1 MSRRML
7 IAALLSVV
15 VVLGQAQSIPAQLKS
30 ARAVYIVNDTGDHTD
45 LEMAHHFF
53 VGSRFTC
60 VDDRKKAD
68 LILKLGRISNS
79 PVLTTSPNSPVAGN
93 QISISVRN
101 IFTLE
106 VFNRKGVRLWS
117 DSAEYL
123 EDTNKEKHTRSPL
136 WKLLNEF
143 LEVSA

>member
-1 MSRRML
+1 
-7 IAALLSVV
+7 
-15 VVLGQAQSIPAQLKS
+15 
-30 ARAVYIVNDTGDHTD
+30 
-45 LEMAHHFF
+45 MAHHFF

-117 DSAEYL
+117 DSAQDP
-123 EDTNKEKHTRSPL
+123 EDTNKEKHIRSPL
-136 WKLLNEF
+136 WKLLNE
-143 LEVSA
+143 LSLRVKAIAGVKSPYHAEPDCKQ